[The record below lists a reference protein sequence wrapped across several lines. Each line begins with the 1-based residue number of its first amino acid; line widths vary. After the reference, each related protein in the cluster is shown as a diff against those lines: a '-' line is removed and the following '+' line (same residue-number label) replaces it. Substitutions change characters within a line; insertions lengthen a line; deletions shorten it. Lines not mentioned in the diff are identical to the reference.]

1 MDSNTRIAMIQQNIK
16 NLKKTYSSIK
26 SKLSTTERQLKKIR
40 RKEREKSD
48 TNVNTSNSTEPPVTS
63 ASENNAKTAIEAS
76 A

>member
-48 TNVNTSNSTEPPVTS
+48 TNVTSNSTEPPVTS

>member
-1 MDSNTRIAMIQQNIK
+1 MDSNSRIAMIQQNIK

-48 TNVNTSNSTEPPVTS
+48 TNVTSNSTEPPVTS